1 MHNPK
6 NTKILIIED
15 DVIIAEYI
23 SEILQEEQFEN
34 IEIANDANT
43 AISEMKTFVPEIILM
58 DINLSGKNEG
68 ITLSQN
74 KNDNAAVIFITG
86 QQDFALMSEA
96 IKTKPYGYLT
106 KPIKKVDLMASIGIV
121 IQKNENQNFQFKDGY
136 DTVNVKYSDIRYFVA
151 DGNYSSIYTIS
162 KKYSIR
168 QSLSTIAEQLPLH
181 TFARAHRSFL
191 VNKNK
196 VERITTNTLEINNV
210 EIPLSRTYAKQFK

>member
-23 SEILQEEQFEN
+23 SEILQEEQFN
-34 IEIANDANT
+34 AIRIANDADT
-43 AISEMKTFVPEIILM
+43 AMSEIKSFLPDIILM

-68 ITLSQN
+68 ISLSKN
-74 KNDNAAVIFITG
+74 KNDSAAVIFITG

-106 KPIKKVDLMASIGIV
+106 KPIKKVDLMASISIV
-121 IQKNENQNFQFKDGY
+121 IQKNQDQSFQFKDGY
-136 DTVNVKYSDIRYFVA
+136 DTVNLKYADIRYFAA
-151 DGNYSSIYTIS
+151 DGNYSNIYTIS

-168 QSLSTIAEQLPLH
+168 QSLSTIANELPTH
-181 TFARAHRSFL
+181 TFARAHRSYV
-191 VNKNK
+191 VNINM
-196 VERITTNTLEINNV
+196 VQRVTTNTLHLNNV
-210 EIPLSRTYAKQFK
+210 EIPLSRTYAKHFK

>member
-23 SEILQEEQFEN
+23 SEILQDEQFKV
-34 IEIANDANT
+34 IRIANDANT
-43 AISEMKTFVPEIILM
+43 AISEMKSFLPDIILM

-68 ITLSQN
+68 ITLSKN

-96 IKTKPYGYLT
+96 IKTKPYAYLT

-121 IQKNENQNFQFKDGY
+121 IQKNEDQSFQFKDGY
-136 DTVNVKYSDIRYFVA
+136 DTVNLKYTDIRYFVA
-151 DGNYSSIYTIS
+151 DGNYSNIYTIS

-168 QSLSTIAEQLPLH
+168 QSLSTIADQLPLH
-181 TFARAHRSFL
+181 TFVRAHRSFL

-210 EIPLSRTYAKQFK
+210 EIPLSRTYAKHFK

>member
-23 SEILQEEQFEN
+23 SEILQEEQFKN

-58 DINLSGKNEG
+58 DINLNGKNEG
-68 ITLSQN
+68 ITLSKN

-86 QQDFALMSEA
+86 QQDFALMNEA
-96 IKTKPYGYLT
+96 IKTKPYSYLT
-106 KPIKKVDLMASIGIV
+106 KPIKKVDLMASIGII
-121 IQKNENQNFQFKDGY
+121 IQKNEDQSFQFKDGY
-136 DTVNVKYSDIRYFVA
+136 DTVNLKYSDIRYFVA

-168 QSLSTIAEQLPLH
+168 QSLSTIADQLPLH
-181 TFARAHRSFL
+181 TFARAHRSYL
-191 VNKNK
+191 VNRNK
-196 VERITTNTLEINNV
+196 VERITTNALEINNV
-210 EIPLSRTYAKQFK
+210 EIPLSRTYSKQFK

>member
-23 SEILQEEQFEN
+23 SEILQEEQFKN
-34 IEIANDANT
+34 IEIANDATT
-43 AISEMKTFVPEIILM
+43 AISKMKTFVPEIILM

-68 ITLSQN
+68 ITLSEN

-96 IKTKPYGYLT
+96 IKTRPYGYLT

>member
-23 SEILQEEQFEN
+23 SEILQEEQFKN
-34 IEIANDANT
+34 IEIANDATT
-43 AISEMKTFVPEIILM
+43 AISKMKTFVPEIILM

-68 ITLSQN
+68 ITLSKN

-106 KPIKKVDLMASIGIV
+106 KPIKKVDLMASISIV
-121 IQKNENQNFQFKDGY
+121 IHKNEDQSFQFKDGY
-136 DTVNVKYSDIRYFVA
+136 DTVNLKYTDIRYFVA
-151 DGNYSSIYTIS
+151 EGNYSNIYTTS
-162 KKYSIR
+162 KKFSIR
-168 QSLSTIAEQLPLH
+168 QSLSTIADQLPSH
-181 TFARAHRSFL
+181 TFVRAHRSFL

-196 VERITTNTLEINNV
+196 VERISTKTLEINNV
-210 EIPLSRTYAKQFK
+210 EIPLSRTYAKHFK

>member
-15 DVIIAEYI
+15 DIIIAEYI
-23 SEILQEEQFEN
+23 SEILQEERFKN

-43 AISEMKTFVPEIILM
+43 AIAEMKTFVPEIILM

>member
-23 SEILQEEQFEN
+23 SEILQEEQFKN

-151 DGNYSSIYTIS
+151 DGNYNSIYTIS

>member
-23 SEILQEEQFEN
+23 SEILQEEQFKN
-34 IEIANDANT
+34 IEIANEANT

-58 DINLSGKNEG
+58 DINLNGKNEG
-68 ITLSQN
+68 ITLSKN

-96 IKTKPYGYLT
+96 IKTKPYSYLT
-106 KPIKKVDLMASIGIV
+106 KPIKKVDLMASIGII
-121 IQKNENQNFQFKDGY
+121 IQKNEDQSFQFKDGY
-136 DTVNVKYSDIRYFVA
+136 DTVNLKYSDIRYFVA

-168 QSLSTIAEQLPLH
+168 QSLSTIADQLPSH
-181 TFARAHRSFL
+181 TFARAHRSYL
-191 VNKNK
+191 VNRNK
-196 VERITTNTLEINNV
+196 VERITTNALEINNV

>member
-23 SEILQEEQFEN
+23 SEILQEEQFKN
-34 IEIANDANT
+34 VEIVNDANT
-43 AISEMKTFVPEIILM
+43 AMSEMKTFVPDIILM

-68 ITLSQN
+68 ITLSKN

-106 KPIKKVDLMASIGIV
+106 KPIKKVDLMASISIV
-121 IQKNENQNFQFKDGY
+121 IHKNEDQSFQFKDGY
-136 DTVNVKYSDIRYFVA
+136 DTVNLKYTDIRYFVA
-151 DGNYSSIYTIS
+151 EGNYSNIYTTS
-162 KKYSIR
+162 KKFSIR
-168 QSLSTIAEQLPLH
+168 QSLSTIADQLPSH
-181 TFARAHRSFL
+181 TFVRAHRSFL

-196 VERITTNTLEINNV
+196 VERISTKTLEINNV
-210 EIPLSRTYAKQFK
+210 EIPLSRTYAKHFK